1 MNCPYCAER
10 VADDAIVC
18 KHCHR
23 ELFLIRPLMD
33 KLAEATRRI
42 QAFEMGT
49 PNEPMRVTKPAGVRL
64 FF

>member
-23 ELFLIRPLMD
+23 ELFLIRPLME
-33 KLAEATRRI
+33 KLADANRRLT
-42 QAFEMGT
+42 ASNRRRPGSL
-49 PNEPMRVTKPAGVRL
+49 RV
-64 FF
+64 